1 MNLKEILMDEINVKK
16 ISFNPKLKEEL
27 VLDKKLTQGLID
39 EGQYRELVR
48 TIQGIRQELELT
60 PKDKVLLSLTGLDE
74 EIKEFVE
81 NILESLIK
89 EVKAKKLVFNPI
101 NNNFLKKQEIT
112 IKDKTVTLTI
122 GK

>member
-1 MNLKEILMDEINVKK
+1 MDEINVKK

-27 VLDKKLTQGLID
+27 VLDKKLTQDLID

-60 PKDKVLLSLTGLDE
+60 PKDKVLLSLTGMDDE
-74 EIKEFVE
+74 LKKFID
-81 NILESLIK
+81 NISNSLIK
-89 EVKAKKLVFNPI
+89 EVKARKLVFNPI
-101 NNNFLKKQEIT
+101 NANFLKKQEIT
-112 IKDKTVTLTI
+112 IKDKEVILTI